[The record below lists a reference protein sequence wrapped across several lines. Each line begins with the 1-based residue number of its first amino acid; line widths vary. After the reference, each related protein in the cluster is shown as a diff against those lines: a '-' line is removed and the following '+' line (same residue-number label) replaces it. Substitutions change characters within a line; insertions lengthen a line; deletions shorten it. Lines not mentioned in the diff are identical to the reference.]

1 MNKETANIYLIG
13 MMGSGKSTIGE
24 HVARELG
31 MNFVDSDLEIEKKTG
46 KSVNALFSDNGEEE
60 FRSLEQEF
68 IDSGHPDRNAVIS
81 CGGGLCTIDGMLN
94 KIKQK
99 GLVICL
105 WASPHIIFE
114 RLREDRSRPLLN
126 VKDPKREIQRI
137 CDSRKDTYLCANLV
151 IDCDNLSI
159 SQVAEK
165 VVNEARNLA

>member
-24 HVARELG
+24 YVARELG
-31 MNFVDSDLEIEKKTG
+31 MNFFDSDLEIEKKTG
-46 KSVNALFSDNGEEE
+46 KSVNALFADNGEEE

-68 IDSGHPDRNAVIS
+68 INSGHPGRNAVIS
-81 CGGGLCTIDGMLN
+81 CGGGLCTIEGMLN

-137 CDSRKDTYLCANLV
+137 CDSRKDTYLSANLV

-165 VVNEARNLA
+165 IVNEARNLA